1 MKQKIA
7 DCRRKIDEKTSQLS
21 YLRSKL
27 KDTKKKKEALTK
39 EKDIVFRSN
48 LLISNL
54 VKSKQE
60 KITSKVSGI
69 TTKLL
74 KSAGFDLTVKL
85 DIVYKQ
91 KNTGM
96 ILTYIDG
103 DGNVFGDILYDKG
116 GSICDLVSLGLR
128 ISFLLLKGTNKI
140 LFLDEPF
147 RFVDEDRIKFISKFL
162 KSLSEELNIQMV
174 IVTRDREIIDIADK
188 VIEI

>member
-1 MKQKIA
+1 
-7 DCRRKIDEKTSQLS
+7 
-21 YLRSKL
+21 LRSKL